1 MYGETSSTGKNSFN
15 VRGND
20 MSDQQLIKTFGP
32 SSNSMAKSI
41 DEWIEREKP
50 IIESVN
56 VAGGGDKYNPPFLT
70 RILYRKRIVQQ

>member
-20 MSDQQLIKTFGP
+20 MSDQQLIRTFGP
-32 SSNSMAKSI
+32 SSSSLQGDISA
-41 DEWIEREKP
+41 WIEREKP

-56 VAGGGDKYNPPFLT
+56 VAGGGNRDYSSFMT
-70 RILYRKRIVQQ
+70 TILYRKRITQQ